1 MSITAAIVLYAVC
14 WFMTFFI
21 VLPLRLVSQ
30 GDVGQVEPG
39 TPAGAPAG
47 SVVRRKA
54 LITTVAGT
62 LIWAAI
68 AAVILSGRIS
78 VRDIDMFDRMGSG
91 AAARP

>member
-30 GDVGQVEPG
+30 GDIGQVEPG

-47 SVVRRKA
+47 NVVRRKA
-54 LITTVAGT
+54 LIATIAGT
-62 LIWAAI
+62 LVWAAI

-91 AAARP
+91 AAAQP

>member
-30 GDVGQVEPG
+30 GDVGKVEPG

-47 SVVRRKA
+47 NVVRRKA
-54 LITTVAGT
+54 LITTIAGT

-91 AAARP
+91 AAAEP

>member
-30 GDVGQVEPG
+30 GDVGKVEPG

-47 SVVRRKA
+47 NVVRRKA
-54 LITTVAGT
+54 LIATIAGT

-68 AAVILSGRIS
+68 TAVILSGRIS

-91 AAARP
+91 AAAKP